1 MILSVMEK
9 KVFMFKNLLSC
20 EPVAVSFDEVI
31 SMIGGGQ
38 LKAATDGYRN
48 VLAELY
54 NTSQRAE
61 PDLRPVL

>member
-1 MILSVMEK
+1 
-9 KVFMFKNLLSC
+9 MFTNLRSC

-48 VLAELY
+48 VLAELDAA
-54 NTSQRAE
+54 SQVGDA
-61 PDLRPVL
+61 